1 MLRIMLQKI
10 WHKKWMNLCLLLGCV
25 LLIATVIC
33 FPLYKDAAYNRML
46 QDEFENELFE
56 TSRWPAVLRFSVTSQ
71 SRDKGEAIQKLE
83 NLMGTL
89 YDSLGV
95 KEKQTISHYDLL

>member
-1 MLRIMLQKI
+1 
-10 WHKKWMNLCLLLGCV
+10 MNLCLLLGCV

-71 SRDKGEAIQKLE
+71 SRDKG
-83 NLMGTL
+83 
-89 YDSLGV
+89 
-95 KEKQTISHYDLL
+95 

>member
-46 QDEFENELFE
+46 QDEFENELSE
-56 TSRWPAVLRFSVTSQ
+56 T
-71 SRDKGEAIQKLE
+71 
-83 NLMGTL
+83 
-89 YDSLGV
+89 
-95 KEKQTISHYDLL
+95 

>member
-71 SRDKGEAIQKLE
+71 KRYR
-83 NLMGTL
+83 NLR
-89 YDSLGV
+89 
-95 KEKQTISHYDLL
+95 I